1 MTTDVIELRVP
12 PKAQFLPVIRANIGV
27 IAGGVSFDY
36 DQIIQLR
43 TAVAE
48 AFEIAIGCV
57 SQGEPST
64 PPQEVVVRFSVNA
77 GGIEVLVTSDG
88 PYEPPSGGEEG
99 LEIRALLESLVDQ
112 LEMGSGAPGTPIVRM
127 AKYK

>member
-64 PPQEVVVRFSVNA
+64 PPQEVVV
-77 GGIEVLVTSDG
+77 TSDG